1 MAADG
6 KHSLIVHFQVTNE
19 NDRKA
24 LYPTVMAAK
33 KNMGLTRDA
42 SLTALADKG
51 YFNQEQL
58 QRCYEDHILT
68 YVPPTYNRSSEAIP
82 VKGYRLED
90 FTYHPKSDS
99 YTCPQGHTL
108 STNGHWYKK
117 VYLRHEKTKSSS
129 PFKHYK
135 TNKCPACPAFH
146 LCTVHK
152 TGRVIERSQYAQAL
166 EGNLKRIKQHKEIY
180 QRRQQIVEHP
190 FGTIKRWWGYSYT
203 LLKGLEKVGADLGL
217 VYLCYNFKRVM
228 NILSPKKMLLR
239 LQMESI

>member
-1 MAADG
+1 MELTEDKEKMKERKQQYQALKQQFDENLNPRSPPLIPRAGRWCVKQESSKCPTTLEVAADG

-33 KNMGLTRDA
+33 QNMGLTRDA

-68 YVPPTYNRSSEAIP
+68 YVPPTYNRSSEANP
-82 VKGYRLED
+82 VKATGWRILPIILNQ
-90 FTYHPKSDS
+90 TAVP
-99 YTCPQGHTL
+99 CPQGRALL

-117 VYLRHEKTKSSS
+117 VYLRHEKTKSSY

-152 TGRVIERSQYAQAL
+152 TGRVIEQSR
-166 EGNLKRIKQHKEIY
+166 
-180 QRRQQIVEHP
+180 
-190 FGTIKRWWGYSYT
+190 T
-203 LLKGLEKVGADLGL
+203 
-217 VYLCYNFKRVM
+217 
-228 NILSPKKMLLR
+228 PKPWR
-239 LQMESI
+239 ETSNE